1 MGNDVQ
7 ELIDMLYNMIT
18 DAWGLP
24 LGAEKCVIERDKVL
38 DLLDE
43 IKAQL
48 PTELA
53 EAKRLVAARTEFI
66 NNAKRE
72 AESIRKVAED
82 RARQMV
88 DQQEIIHNARVK
100 ANGILSTAEGRA
112 SELRRVANEY
122 ADDALRRT
130 EEAISEALNEVR
142 QSRARFRSV
151 SAKVNESMKDI
162 VPSDEDDV

>member
-1 MGNDVQ
+1 
-7 ELIDMLYNMIT
+7 MLYNMIT

-53 EAKRLVAARTEFI
+53 EAKRLVAARTEFV

-72 AESIRKVAED
+72 ADSIRKVAED

-88 DQQEIIHNARVK
+88 DQQEIVHSAKIK
-100 ANGILSTAEGRA
+100 ANSIVTSAEEKSA
-112 SELRRVANEY
+112 ELRRVANDY
-122 ADDALRRT
+122 ADDLLRRT
-130 EEAISEALNEVR
+130 EEAVTAALNEVR
-142 QSRARFRSV
+142 QSRTRFRNV
-151 SAKVNESMKDI
+151 STSTTPMDEI
-162 VPSDEDDV
+162 VPQDDDL

>member
-1 MGNDVQ
+1 MASGVG
-7 ELIDMLYNMIT
+7 ELIEMLYNMVS

-53 EAKRLVAARTEFI
+53 EAKRLVNARAEFI
-66 NNAKRE
+66 ANAKKEADTIKKAAEEHARRLVE
-72 AESIRKVAED
+72 EQAILKTAKAKANEIISIAESKAAELK
-82 RARQMV
+82 
-88 DQQEIIHNARVK
+88 K
-100 ANGILSTAEGRA
+100 A
-112 SELRRVANEY
+112 ANEY

-130 EEAISEALNEVR
+130 ESAIAEALDEVR
-142 QSRARFRSV
+142 QSRVRFRSISS
-151 SAKVNESMKDI
+151 SAPARQTEH
-162 VPSDEDDV
+162 E